1 MNKKS
6 TSALLALLLMLVSQ
20 LFAQQK
26 QLAIDDL
33 MNRKL
38 FPSSLSNIQWRNN
51 NLFTWNASNCLVQ
64 SGVKTTTTDTI
75 LSLDALNL
83 VVEKNQQ
90 KKLKSMPAFK
100 WESENIF
107 RYSNDSKIFRF
118 NLL

>member
-75 LSLDALNL
+75 LSLDAIELGAT
-83 VVEKNQQ
+83 EKRRE
-90 KKLKSMPAFK
+90 KK
-100 WESENIF
+100 EG
-107 RYSNDSKIFRF
+107 RR
-118 NLL
+118 